1 MRFTLDELSAALSG
15 TVHGPG
21 ATVVDGLS
29 IDSRSLA
36 PGQLFAAVRAERDG
50 HDFVAAA
57 RAAGAPAVLVE
68 RLDRPAG
75 DSAEGGGAMP
85 GPSLVVPDVGSALRD
100 LARLARSRVDGPVV
114 GITGSVGKTTCKDLL
129 AASLGTTVR
138 TAASERSF
146 NNELGVPITL
156 ANAPDD
162 VEAVVVEMGAR
173 GMGHIAL
180 LCSMASPTVG
190 IVTTVAAVHTEL
202 MGGVEQIAVAKGELV
217 ESLPADGVAV
227 LNADNPLVAA
237 MASRATSEV
246 VTFGAAGDVRAEGV
260 TVDDELRAAF
270 TLVSP
275 WGSADVRLGLR
286 GEHNVANALA
296 AACAALWIGVDLEDL
311 AAGLAVADGSPWRM
325 DLRRTASGARVLNDA
340 YNAGPASMA
349 AALRSL
355 ATLDATRRIAVV
367 GLMAEL
373 GDDAPAEHR
382 RIAELADELG
392 VELVAVGTDLYGVD
406 AVPDADA
413 ALAALGGAEGLGS
426 DTAVLVKGSRV
437 AGLERVAEALTD
449 SAATS

>member
-1 MRFTLDELSAALSG
+1 MS
-15 TVHGPG
+15 
-21 ATVVDGLS
+21 
-29 IDSRSLA
+29 
-36 PGQLFAAVRAERDG
+36 
-50 HDFVAAA
+50 
-57 RAAGAPAVLVE
+57 
-68 RLDRPAG
+68 
-75 DSAEGGGAMP
+75 
-85 GPSLVVPDVGSALRD
+85 GPSLVVPDVAMALRD

-129 AASLGTTVR
+129 AAALGTTLR

-156 ANAPDD
+156 ANAPDE

-217 ESLPADGVAV
+217 ESLPVDGVAV

-246 VTFGAAGDVRAEGV
+246 VTFGALGDVRAEGV

-296 AACAALWIGVDLEDL
+296 AAGAALWLGVDLEDL
-311 AAGLAVADGSPWRM
+311 VAGLAWRTGRRGGWTCVAPPAVPVCSTTPTTPARHRWLPPCDRWRPW
-325 DLRRTASGARVLNDA
+325 
-340 YNAGPASMA
+340 
-349 AALRSL
+349 
-355 ATLDATRRIAVV
+355 TRR
-367 GLMAEL
+367 
-373 GDDAPAEHR
+373 DA
-382 RIAELADELG
+382 
-392 VELVAVGTDLYGVD
+392 
-406 AVPDADA
+406 
-413 ALAALGGAEGLGS
+413 
-426 DTAVLVKGSRV
+426 SRWS
-437 AGLERVAEALTD
+437 G
-449 SAATS
+449 